1 MQRKGNQGLSP
12 SGVPCSPCDCVPAH
26 GTIEA
31 PCYLAAQAFPPQH
44 VLPLQE
50 QKQESP
56 IEAWRCPFP
65 FIPVE
70 VSHASADM
78 NSQLPHLT
86 AAQSSLFFQICK
98 KLWVSYNQSL
108 NSEKLS
114 RRAKGLS

>member
-1 MQRKGNQGLSP
+1 MVLSKHHVTLLP
-12 SGVPCSPCDCVPAH
+12 RP
-26 GTIEA
+26 
-31 PCYLAAQAFPPQH
+31 YLQPFPPQH